1 MEGSSP
7 LHLGAAELTVWA
19 SGGGA
24 ERDPEAKAI
33 TTIIILITRTVV
45 IIIIIRILPACTQ
58 KTHFMQGGEESQKR
72 GCGLQASRPYPGPPE
87 KVRQPDL
94 LEAPCVIS
102 KLQSSLTRV

>member
-58 KTHFMQGGEESQKR
+58 KTHFMQGGEESQKEAVDCKLHGPTLAPLR
-72 GCGLQASRPYPGPPE
+72 KCGSL
-87 KVRQPDL
+87 
-94 LEAPCVIS
+94 IS
-102 KLQSSLTRV
+102 